1 MTVLNVQKRRIYD
14 ITNVLEGIGLI
25 QKECKNNIKWSGPDA
40 TNKQKRTL
48 GQVKSQKANIPDL
61 SVTEWNDLE
70 NSLMNIDPLLKTR
83 YLQAKEENSRLEKM
97 EKQLQEY
104 ISKLENDKLSLKTD
118 PSYSQYAYVT
128 HEDLKKLS
136 FLKKG
141 D

>member
-40 TNKQKRTL
+40 TNKQKRTS